1 MGINAHSINKLF
13 AVMSTVMNPDEF
25 QLQTK
30 LIGPMP
36 VINHFMQRLHL
47 DEIMMR
53 RLPMEHDPG
62 TVQCIGILIRN
73 ILVSREPIYGIGEW
87 AEKYPPA
94 LIGISSD
101 HPGMNDDRIGRS
113 LDRLFDAD
121 RSSLMTEIVV
131 SAVREFDLS
140 MKRFHNDSTSIALS
154 GMYRMAAGKEM
165 RAKKTVKLTF
175 GHSKDHRKDLKQLV
189 WILTVIADGAVP
201 VHYRVED
208 GNASDSPTHIETWD
222 SIRKL
227 TGRSDFLYVA
237 DSKLCSDANLKH
249 IEENHGRFITVLPA
263 TWKEYSQFR
272 EWIQSHPVMWEDT
285 VHGKKGERGQVWKL
299 AESPVPASSGFRIVW
314 VWSSQKAGHDRDVR
328 DGIMRSA
335 ILELDKLETR
345 LRSKRCRLHS
355 MEDVKKA
362 SEDAVGNARRW
373 VGFRITEEIIERKV
387 QESRGRPGSS
397 TKYRTVIMKRFHVDW
412 RPEEEN
418 IDFDETCD
426 GMFPLITNDRKLP
439 LKEILS
445 NYKYQPHVEKRHEQL
460 KSVYG
465 VAPVLLKNVGRIEGF
480 LFVYFLALMIES
492 LIEREVRN
500 NMVKEGRKSIRIYPE
515 FRSCESPTTDRVLGD
530 FSLVQLNWIEAG
542 GKIVKKFL
550 PELTQRQGDLLRLA
564 GVPVNSYQ
572 QDWNAV
578 PGG

>member
-1 MGINAHSINKLF
+1 MD
-13 AVMSTVMNPDEF
+13 PDEL
-25 QLQTK
+25 QLHTK
-30 LIGPMP
+30 SIGPMP
-36 VINHFMQRLHL
+36 VISHFMHRLHL
-47 DEIMMR
+47 DDIMKR
-53 RLPMEHDPG
+53 RLPVDHDPD
-62 TVQCIGILIRN
+62 TVQCIGILVRN
-73 ILVSREPIYGIGEW
+73 ILVSREPIYGIREW

-94 LIGISSD
+94 LLGIGTD
-101 HPGMNDDRIGRS
+101 QVQKLNDDRIGRS

-131 SAVREFDLS
+131 RAVQEFDLS

-154 GMYRMAAGKEM
+154 GMYRMATGKEM
-165 RAKKTVKLTF
+165 RMKKTVNLTF

-189 WILTVIADGAVP
+189 WILTVTSDGAVP
-201 VHYRVED
+201 VHYRVAD

-227 TGRSDFLYVA
+227 AGRSDFLYVA
-237 DSKLCSDANLKH
+237 DSKLCSGTNLKY
-249 IEENHGRFITVLPA
+249 IDGEKGRFLTVLPA
-263 TWKEYSQFR
+263 TWKEYGQFQ
-272 EWIQSHPVMWEDT
+272 EWIQSHPVVWEET
-285 VHGKKGERGQVWKL
+285 LHGKKEDKGQIWKL
-299 AESPVPASSGFRIVW
+299 VESPIPGPDSFRIVW
-314 VWSSQKAGHDRDVR
+314 VWSSQKARHDKDTR
-328 DGIMRSA
+328 DGMMRKA
-335 ILELDKLETR
+335 ILELEKLETR
-345 LRSKRCRLHS
+345 LRSRKCRLHS
-355 MEDVKKA
+355 MEDVKQAAEK
-362 SEDAVGNARRW
+362 VIGNARRW
-373 VGFRITEEIIERKV
+373 VGFRIKEESIERKV

-397 TKYRTVIMKRFHVDW
+397 TKYRTVIRKQFHVDW
-412 RPEEEN
+412 KPEEEN

-439 LKEILS
+439 LKEVLS

-500 NMVKEGRKSIRIYPE
+500 NMKKGDRKSIQIYPE
-515 FRSCESPTTDRVLGD
+515 FRSCDSPTTDRVLGD

-550 PELTQRQGDLLRLA
+550 PELTQRQEDLLRLA
-564 GVPVNSYQ
+564 GVPLNSYQ

>member
-1 MGINAHSINKLF
+1 MD
-13 AVMSTVMNPDEF
+13 PDEL
-25 QLQTK
+25 QLHTK
-30 LIGPMP
+30 FVGPMP
-36 VINHFMQRLHL
+36 VISHFMDRLHL
-47 DEIMMR
+47 DDIMRR
-53 RLPMEHDPG
+53 RLPVEHDPD
-62 TVQCIGILIRN
+62 TVQCIGIMIRN
-73 ILVSREPIYGIGEW
+73 ILVAREPIYGIREW

-94 LIGISSD
+94 LLGMGTD
-101 HPGMNDDRIGRS
+101 HVEKLNDDRIGRS

-131 SAVREFDLS
+131 HAVREFDLS
-140 MKRFHNDSTSIALS
+140 MKRFHNDSTSVALS
-154 GMYRMAAGKEM
+154 GLYRMATGKDM
-165 RAKKTVKLTF
+165 RMKKTVNLTF

-189 WILTVIADGAVP
+189 WILTVTSDGAVP
-201 VHYRVED
+201 VHYRVAD
-208 GNASDSPTHIETWD
+208 GNTNDSPTHIETWD

-237 DSKLCSDANLKH
+237 DSKLCSDANVKY
-249 IEENHGRFITVLPA
+249 IEEKHGRFITVLPA
-263 TWKEYSQFR
+263 TWKEYNQFL
-272 EWIQSHPVMWEDT
+272 EWMQSHPVVWGET
-285 VHGKKGERGQVWKL
+285 VHGKKEDRGQVWKL
-299 AESPVPASSGFRIVW
+299 VESPLQSSSGFRIVW
-314 VWSSQKAGHDRDVR
+314 VWSSQKAKHDKEIR
-328 DGIMRSA
+328 DGIMRKA

-345 LRSKRCRLHS
+345 LRSRKCRLHS
-355 MEDVKKA
+355 MEDVKEAAETVIGK
-362 SEDAVGNARRW
+362 GRRW
-373 VGFRITEEIIERKV
+373 VGFRISEQTIERKV
-387 QESRGRPGSS
+387 QETRGRPGSK
-397 TKYRTVIMKRFHVDW
+397 TKYRTVIRKQFHVDW
-412 RPEEEN
+412 EPEEEN

-426 GMFPLITNDRKLP
+426 GMFPLITNDRKLS

-480 LFVYFLALMIES
+480 LFVYFLALLIES

-500 NMVKEGRKSIRIYPE
+500 NMMKEERKSIQIYPE

-550 PELTQRQGDLLRLA
+550 PKLTHRQEELLSLA
-564 GVPVNSYQ
+564 GVPPDSYQ